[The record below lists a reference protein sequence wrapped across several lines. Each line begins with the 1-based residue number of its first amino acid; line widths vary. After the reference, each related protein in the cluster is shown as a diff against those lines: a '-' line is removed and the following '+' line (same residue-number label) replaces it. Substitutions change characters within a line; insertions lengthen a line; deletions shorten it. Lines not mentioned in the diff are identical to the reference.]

1 MNIIPL
7 SLEDN
12 VGDGLSKINYN
23 FLNINLE
30 NCELQS
36 KKIEN
41 EKFLD
46 DFENLMI
53 QLDDLIE
60 DINYDFL
67 EKMETTVILLSS
79 YWNKFEFTVNYP
91 FNSTNGFV
99 STLVSAGEL
108 GNLNS
113 STDEKTQKNIIADA
127 LILNKLYDNK
137 TDAINAL
144 SNKEIIYVKRD
155 NSGDFISWDL
165 FDYSS
170 LFSLS
175 IDIAGNFYL
184 NGNLVD
190 IYIIPYYSIIAPKN
204 VSISTKNLTTD
215 FNNKSYSVSG
225 KTFVSDKNNINNN
238 NLLVYSVDTKK
249 ELSDTNEILN
259 VTRYK
264 PTVKKLS
271 EIITFKSNEFKSKI
285 KKIND
290 SFLESYLS
298 NPKLNNLSLTFL
310 NKNYNPKNYQDDTIV
325 NVVFF
330 LYNIIGYDSISA
342 KIVTD
347 YWEQPELIKPL
358 KDTKIIKSGELNLI
372 APSSNTTFNIEFTKK
387 DTYIE
392 KIVTVKYIK
401 KTKTMF
407 VENPNSSIPKI
418 KKENFWEFV
427 NASIGKP
434 YKKGDTTI
442 KTVDEAPKYTKTVPT
457 VFEIKQFPTTILT
470 DSGDTLTTKK
480 GDTYLLG

>member
-41 EKFLD
+41 EKFLN
-46 DFENLMI
+46 DFENLMLE
-53 QLDDLIE
+53 LDNLIE

-91 FNSTNGFV
+91 FNSTNGFI

-113 STDEKTQKNIIADA
+113 STDEKTQRNIIADA
-127 LILNKLYDNK
+127 LVLNNLYDK
-137 TDAINAL
+137 KADAINAL

-155 NSGDFISWDL
+155 DSGNFVSWNL

-190 IYIIPYYSIIAPKN
+190 IYRIPYYSIIAPKT
-204 VSISTKNLTTD
+204 VSIATKNLAID
-215 FNNKSYSVSG
+215 FDDKSYSISG
-225 KTFVSDKNNINNN
+225 KIFVSDNNNINNN
-238 NLLVYSVDTKK
+238 NLIIYSVDTKQ
-249 ELSDTNEILN
+249 ELSETNQILDI
-259 VTRYK
+259 TRYS
-264 PTVKKLS
+264 PSITKLS
-271 EIITFKSNEFKSKI
+271 EIITFSSKEFKSKL

-310 NKNYNPKNYQDDTIV
+310 NKNYNPENYQDDTIV

-330 LYNIIGYDSISA
+330 LYNMVGYDTTSA
-342 KIVTD
+342 KIITD

-392 KIVTVKYIK
+392 KIVTVKYVK
-401 KTKTMF
+401 KTKIMF
-407 VENPNSSIPKI
+407 IENPNSSIPKI
-418 KKENFWEFV
+418 KKEYFWEFV

-442 KTVDEAPKYTKTVPT
+442 KIVDEAPKYIKTVPT
-457 VFEIKQFPTTILT
+457 PFEIKQFPTTILT
-470 DSGDTLTTKK
+470 DSGDSLTTKK